1 MKEEKKAL
9 ETKIL
14 ETLNKIA
21 PESTKKDVSKQIK
34 KAAKA
39 IATEIIECRKKEAK
53 KKAAA
58 DKKLAKTAFKNAVLS
73 YAKANAPA
81 AAVAKEKK

>member
-21 PESTKKDVSKQIK
+21 PESTKKDVSKAIK
-34 KAAKA
+34 KAAKS
-39 IATEIIECRKKEAK
+39 IAAEIIDCRKKEAK
-53 KKAAA
+53 KKAEV
-58 DKKLAKTAFKNAVLS
+58 DKKLAKAAFKNAVLS

-81 AAVAKEKK
+81 APAAKK

>member
-14 ETLNKIA
+14 EALNKIA
-21 PESTKKDVSKQIK
+21 PESGKKDVSKAIK
-34 KAAKA
+34 KAAKS
-39 IATEIIECRKKEAK
+39 ISNEIIDCRKKEAK

-81 AAVAKEKK
+81 APAAKK

>member
-9 ETKIL
+9 ETKIA
-14 ETLNKIA
+14 ETLNKLVA
-21 PESTKKDVSKQIK
+21 ESGKKDVSKAIK
-34 KAAKA
+34 KAAKS
-39 IATEIIECRKKEAK
+39 ISQEVIDCRKKEAK

-81 AAVAKEKK
+81 APAAKK

>member
-9 ETKIL
+9 ESKITEVL
-14 ETLNKIA
+14 IKVATET
-21 PESTKKDVSKQIK
+21 TKKDVSKHIK
-34 KAAKA
+34 KAAKS

-58 DKKLAKTAFKNAVLS
+58 DKKLAKAAFKNAVLS

-81 AAVAKEKK
+81 PAAAAKK